1 MLVLSIITW
10 VLSGLLALLYLMAGF
25 AKITNPHNEK
35 KPMPTLLDFTPGQV
49 RWIGIVEILGAIG
62 LILPELLGVLPWL
75 TIVSALGL
83 ALIQFLAIFAHR
95 KHNEPFVP
103 NIVFMIIALAVAGLR
118 LAGV

>member
-10 VLSGLLALLYLMAGF
+10 VLSGLLAALFLMAGL
-25 AKITNPHNEK
+25 AKVRSPHNST
-35 KPMPTLLDFTPGQV
+35 KPMPALLAYTPGQV

-62 LILPELLGVLPWL
+62 IILPALLGILPWL
-75 TIVSALGL
+75 TVVSALGL

-103 NIVFMIIALAVAGLR
+103 NIVFLIIALAVAGLR
-118 LAGV
+118 IAGV